1 MSRKAQEM
9 SQDIIYAKGHNWL
22 AKARERGFSGKLLR
36 GKAQIHRRA
45 LFFMSEWVESI
56 YSVRGGYRT

>member
-1 MSRKAQEM
+1 M
-9 SQDIIYAKGHNWL
+9 SQDIINAKGHNWL
-22 AKARERGFSGKLLR
+22 AKAREKGFSGKLLR

-45 LFFMSEWVESI
+45 LFFMSEWVEAI